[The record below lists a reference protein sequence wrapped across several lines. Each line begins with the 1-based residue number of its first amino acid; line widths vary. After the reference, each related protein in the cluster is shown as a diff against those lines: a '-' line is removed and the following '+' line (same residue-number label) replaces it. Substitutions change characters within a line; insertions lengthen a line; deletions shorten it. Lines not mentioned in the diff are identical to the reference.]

1 MNLRSTTVLIV
12 LITFL
17 GLTLVLTLTLQA
29 VLLRHFE
36 EVEQQNVF
44 LNLQRSVSAVEGEYS
59 DLERIG
65 RDWASRDSTIQLFQ
79 NVGTGDVQSYLPQA
93 MLNELDVDL
102 LLLLDPSGQVIYGQT
117 FENGV
122 ETSQLPEG
130 ISGYLSIGSPLLP
143 SGENVQ
149 SSSGILAAGDVPLL
163 VVSQPVPTP
172 DGQGPAQGVFVLGRY
187 LNSSMLLHLGNIV
200 QLPLSVLPYADA
212 SQAADTQAALD
223 TFAQGEP
230 YASYSL
236 NEERIAGYT
245 LLNDIRG
252 QPAYL
257 LRIDQA
263 RLFYQ
268 SAKRVMGMLRLALIT
283 VSVVFAIITMLF
295 LELMVFSRLT
305 RLSKE
310 VNQIRISDS
319 IASRVTVTQKDELSR
334 LGLNINAML
343 SALEQ
348 AQARRWESEHRF
360 KTLVESMHDM
370 VFTLDL
376 VHGESQFFGQLSET
390 LDLPHQVPVEQW
402 LELPEE
408 AGSLSPHQAYIQRCM
423 QGEHQ
428 VYEWSAQQDGRQM
441 QLQASLSPIRD
452 DQGNITGVVGVGRDI
467 SALKQMEEEL
477 RSRVDELMA
486 LNDSSLSLLGQLDS
500 THTLDNICRLAVEK
514 FDLDVAWI
522 GSLSTDHGQIEPAA
536 AYGWA
541 LEELQP
547 LKLDGATPP
556 DPAAKAATTGQA
568 AVEHQARPWLDGTS
582 CWQAAFPISMPPDD
596 CSVLSLY
603 SFKGDSFS
611 PSHLQTL
618 EAFSNL
624 VSMAL
629 QNATLFQQVRNGRK
643 RLEILSRRLVDF
655 QEEERRRIAMELHD
669 EVGQI
674 LTGLNMMLGAS
685 LASIPESEQERL
697 KNARELVNEL
707 IGRVRQMSLTLRPAM
722 LDDLGLLPTLLWHF
736 ENYTRQTGVHVQ
748 FHHSE
753 IEGRRF
759 QPEIETAVYRVI
771 QEALTNVARHA
782 GVEQVAVQVWVAQNI
797 INAQIE
803 DEGQGFDA
811 DASLQT
817 GRTFGLLGM
826 QERATSLRGSLTV
839 DTQPG
844 HGTSLLMQIPLQ
856 GFLERRGHERH
867 HSAGR

>member
-59 DLERIG
+59 DLERIS
-65 RDWASRDSTIQLFQ
+65 RDWARRDSIVQIVQGSDTAD
-79 NVGTGDVQSYLPQA
+79 TQSYLPQE

-102 LLLLDPSGQVIYGQT
+102 VLVLDPTAKVLFGRT
-117 FENGV
+117 LKDDV

-130 ISGYLSIGSPLLP
+130 ISGYLSTGSPLLP
-143 SGENVQ
+143 SGEGAQ
-149 SSSGILAAGDVPLL
+149 PSSGILAVGDVPLL
-163 VVSQPVPTP
+163 VVSQPVTGA
-172 DGQGPAQGVFVLGRY
+172 DGQISAQGVFVLGRY
-187 LNSSMLLHLGNIV
+187 LTSSVLLRLGNIV
-200 QLPLSVLPYADA
+200 QLPLSVLPY
-212 SQAADTQAALD
+212 SKVNQAPDIQSALD
-223 TFAQGEP
+223 AFSQGEP
-230 YASYSL
+230 YASYIL
-236 NEERIAGYT
+236 NDERIAGYA
-245 LLNDIRG
+245 LLADING

-283 VSVVFAIITMLF
+283 VSVVFAVITMLF

-310 VNQIRISDS
+310 VNQIRLSDNIS
-319 IASRVTVTQKDELSR
+319 SRVTVSQKDELSR
-334 LGLNINAML
+334 LGSNINAML

-376 VHGESQFFGQLSET
+376 EHGESQFFGQLSDT
-390 LDLPHQVPVEQW
+390 LNLPQQVPVEQW
-402 LELPEE
+402 LEIPQE
-408 AGSLSPHQAYIQRCM
+408 AASLLPHQAYIQRCM

-441 QLQASLSPIRD
+441 HLQASLSPIRD

-467 SALKQMEEEL
+467 STLKQMEDEL

-500 THTLDNICRLAVEK
+500 SHTLDNICQLAVEK
-514 FDLDVAWI
+514 FNLDVAWI
-522 GSLSTDHGQIEPAA
+522 GSLSADQVLIYPIAAHGYALEGLQPIKLEDLDSPGPAA
-536 AYGWA
+536 RAVA
-541 LEELQP
+541 TDQP
-547 LKLDGATPP
+547 
-556 DPAAKAATTGQA
+556 
-568 AVEHQARPWLDGTS
+568 AVEHTPREWLDGS
-582 CWQAAFPISMPPDD
+582 PCWQAAFPISMQPDD
-596 CSVLSLY
+596 SSVLILY
-603 SFKGDSFS
+603 SFKGDPFS
-611 PSHLQTL
+611 DSHVQTL

-629 QNATLFQQVRNGRK
+629 QNAYLFQQVRNGRK
-643 RLEILSRRLVDF
+643 RLEILSRKLVDF

-669 EVGQI
+669 EIGQI

-685 LASIPESEQERL
+685 LSGIPETEQERL
-697 KNARELVNEL
+697 KSARELVNEL

-736 ENYTRQTGVHVQ
+736 ENYTRQTGVQVQ
-748 FHHSE
+748 FHHSD
-753 IEGRRF
+753 IEGKRF

-782 GVEQVAVQVWVAQNI
+782 GVKQVAVQVWVTGNI
-797 INAQIE
+797 LNTQIE

-811 DASLQT
+811 DASLQS
-817 GRTFGLLGM
+817 GKTFGLLGM
-826 QERATSLRGSLTV
+826 QERATSLRGALTV

-844 HGTSLLMQIPLQ
+844 RGTSLLMQIPLQ
-856 GFLERRGHERH
+856 GFLERRSHERH
-867 HSAGR
+867 HPAGR

>member
-59 DLERIG
+59 DLERIS
-65 RDWASRDSTIQLFQ
+65 RDWARRDGIAQLARG
-79 NVGTGDVQSYLPQA
+79 VDTGDVQDNLPQG
-93 MLNELDVDL
+93 MLSELDVDL
-102 LLLLDPSGQVIYGQT
+102 MMVLDPAGQVMYGRT
-117 FENGV
+117 LENGV

-130 ISGYLSIGSPLLP
+130 ISGYLSTGGPLLP
-143 SGENVQ
+143 SGEVVQ
-149 SSSGILAAGDVPLL
+149 SSSGILSVGDVPLL
-163 VVSQPVPTP
+163 VVSQPMLSD
-172 DGQGPAQGVFVLGRY
+172 DGQESLQGVFILGRY
-187 LNSSMLLHLGNIV
+187 LTSRVLLRLGNIV
-200 QLPLSVLPYADA
+200 QLPLSVLPYSEA
-212 SQAADTQAALD
+212 SQTADIQAAMD
-223 TFAQGEP
+223 AFSQGEP
-230 YASYSL
+230 YASYVL
-236 NEERIAGYT
+236 NGERIAGYAPLT
-245 LLNDIRG
+245 DIRG

-310 VNQIRISDS
+310 VNQIRLSDNIS
-319 IASRVTVTQKDELSR
+319 SRVTVSQKDELSR
-334 LGLNINAML
+334 LGSNINAML

-376 VHGESQFFGQLSET
+376 EHGESQFFGQLSET
-390 LDLPHQVPVEQW
+390 LNLPHNVPVEQW
-402 LELPEE
+402 LQLPQE
-408 AGSLSPHQAYIQRCM
+408 AASLSPHQAYIQRCM

-441 QLQASLSPIRD
+441 HLQASLSPIRD

-500 THTLDNICRLAVEK
+500 SHTLDNICQLAVDK
-514 FDLDVAWI
+514 FKLDAAWI
-522 GSLSTDHGQIEPAA
+522 GSLSADRTFIEPVA
-536 AYGWA
+536 AYGLA
-541 LEELQP
+541 FEELQP
-547 LKLDGATPP
+547 VKLDDTVSPDPVVKAVNTSQAVVMHQPKEWLDGAP
-556 DPAAKAATTGQA
+556 
-568 AVEHQARPWLDGTS
+568 
-582 CWQAAFPISMPPDD
+582 CWQAAFPISMQPDD
-596 CSVLSLY
+596 SSVLSLY
-603 SFKGDSFS
+603 NFKGDSFS

-629 QNATLFQQVRNGRK
+629 QNAYLFQQVRNGRK

-669 EVGQI
+669 EIGQI

-685 LASIPESEQERL
+685 LVSIPGEQQERL
-697 KNARELVNEL
+697 KSARELVNEL
-707 IGRVRQMSLTLRPAM
+707 IGRVRQMSLTLRPTM

-736 ENYTRQTGVHVQ
+736 ENYTRQTGVQVL
-748 FHHSE
+748 FHHSD
-753 IEGRRF
+753 IEGKRF
-759 QPEIETAVYRVI
+759 SSEIETAVYRVI

-782 GVEQVAVQVWVAQNI
+782 GVQQVAVQVWVTQNI
-797 INAQIE
+797 LNAQIE
-803 DEGQGFDA
+803 DEGQGFNA
-811 DASLQT
+811 DASLQN
-817 GRTFGLLGM
+817 GKTFGLLGM
-826 QERATSLRGSLTV
+826 QERATSLRGYLTV

-844 HGTSLLMQIPLQ
+844 RGTSLLMQVPMQ
-856 GFLERRGHERH
+856 GFLERRSHDRH
-867 HSAGR
+867 HPAG